1 MLRGVLFVAVLGP
14 VEVRRDGLGIRVPA
28 GKPSE
33 LLVRLAL
40 DAGEPVRVD
49 RLIEDLWGDQAV
61 TVGRNT
67 LQSKVS
73 QLRRVLGD
81 PALLTGDSAGYALAL
96 EPDQVDAHH
105 VLRLAEAAGATRRS
119 GDAEATLATCTEGL
133 ALFRGDELLPSGG
146 SGGWLDPHRARLAE
160 ARLMLIEDQLAA
172 RSDLGGGAEIIG
184 ELERLVADHPLRESL
199 WVLLIT
205 ALYRSGRQA
214 DALAAYQRVQ
224 HTLAEEL
231 GLDPGPELQEV
242 ERKVLHHDQDLRP
255 APTSATPSVLAG
267 NLPALSGSLVGR
279 SADLGRVSTELAAAR
294 LVTVVGPAGVGKTR
308 LAVEVARGI
317 QVAGGCWLVRLEDAH
332 DAASAWSAIAEALGL
347 TAGTRPVVLDRLS
360 AAEALLILDNCEHL
374 AAPVAELALTLLGTA
389 PGLRI
394 LATSQVALGLDG
406 EVVHALAPLSLA
418 ESITLFA
425 TRAGQQRPGY
435 DHDQRTG
442 AAVEALCQ
450 SLDGL
455 PLAIELA
462 AARVKVLS
470 VPEIARRID
479 DRFTLLS
486 DPTGRRPARQ
496 RTLRAA
502 IGWSYD
508 LLFPDDQ
515 RGLWALSCFAGGAP
529 LGAAEAVLAALGLPG
544 TTVIDV
550 LSRLIDRS
558 LVLVDPASDGELR
571 YRMLDSVRAFSL
583 EQLVVSGEAES
594 ARRAHAAWY
603 AEAAARTRAR
613 RTRLRAG
620 RAPRPGRHR
629 AGQHRPGTGLVR
641 DGGPDARPRHRARV
655 RLGVGGARRRNGRV
669 PADAR
674 GPGRRGGSRP
684 GVRPRGRPAPGRL
697 AGGLQRRPRPGD
709 RGHRAGDGSR
719 AGARRGGTAALS
731 FVRSQ
736 QGRAADALALLDRC
750 RPAFAERGQAWEE
763 AASWVLTAWAEI
775 ASGRLAEAPAA
786 CARALELL
794 QPLGDNWGR
803 IHAEAMLGEL
813 AQAQHRYAEA
823 TGHLGRA
830 AEAAHALGFGAAES
844 HHLTNLGRAQHQLGD
859 HEAARATLARA
870 IEIGT
875 ASADL
880 RTVALARIRLGRVL
894 RDLGETDAAREQV
907 RAGRDWYAAAGSGE
921 GQALAGFLLAALAA
935 DADEPAAEARLD
947 QVLAAARRSGNLE
960 IQVLALDALARWSA
974 EHGRHDHA
982 RLALR
987 EADRLWPGVAH
998 LVTEAD
1004 RTDRVRALE
1013 LLVQGRSR

>member
-1 MLRGVLFVAVLGP
+1 
-14 VEVRRDGLGIRVPA
+14 
-28 GKPSE
+28 
-33 LLVRLAL
+33 
-40 DAGEPVRVD
+40 
-49 RLIEDLWGDQAV
+49 
-61 TVGRNT
+61 
-67 LQSKVS
+67 
-73 QLRRVLGD
+73 
-81 PALLTGDSAGYALAL
+81 
-96 EPDQVDAHH
+96 
-105 VLRLAEAAGATRRS
+105 
-119 GDAEATLATCTEGL
+119 
-133 ALFRGDELLPSGG
+133 
-146 SGGWLDPHRARLAE
+146 
-160 ARLMLIEDQLAA
+160 MLIEDQLAA

-317 QVAGGCWLVRLEDAH
+317 HPSGGSGGVPPGVDTAPGGCWLVRLEDAH

-394 LATSQVALGLDG
+394 LATSQVALDLDG

-558 LVLVDPASDGELR
+558 LVLVDSASDGELR

-583 EQLVVSGEAES
+583 EQLTASGEAES
-594 ARRAHAAWY
+594 ARRAHATWY
-603 AEAAARTRAR
+603 AEAAARTRA
-613 RTRLRAG
+613 
-620 RAPRPGRHR
+620 
-629 AGQHRPGTGLVR
+629 
-641 DGGPDARPRHRARV
+641 
-655 RLGVGGARRRNGRV
+655 
-669 PADAR
+669 
-674 GPGRRGGSRP
+674 
-684 GVRPRGRPAPGRL
+684 GVRGSEQGGHLALVSVERANIDQALAWSETADPMLGLDIVRGFGWAWVVLG
-697 AGGLQRRPRPGD
+697 AGT
-709 RGHRAGDGSR
+709 DGSR
-719 AGARRGGTAALS
+719 RMRAALAAAGDAAPAYARADALLLAGWLEASSGDLDQATADIEAAMALEPELVEVGRLHLS

-823 TGHLGRA
+823 TSHLGRA

-998 LVTEAD
+998 LVTKAD
-1004 RTDRVRALE
+1004 RTDRAKA
-1013 LLVQGRSR
+1013 VQ

>member
-49 RLIEDLWGDQAV
+49 RLIEDLWGDQAL

-73 QLRRVLGD
+73 QLRRALGD
-81 PALLTGDSAGYALAL
+81 PALLIGDSAGYALTL
-96 EPDQVDAHH
+96 EPDQVDASH

-119 GDAEATLATCTEGL
+119 GDAEATLATCTEAL
-133 ALFRGDELLPSGG
+133 ALFRGDDLLPSGG

-184 ELERLVADHPLRESL
+184 ELERLVVDHPLRESL

-255 APTSATPSVLAG
+255 AQPSATASLLVG
-267 NLPALSGSLVGR
+267 NLPALSGSLIGR
-279 SADLGRVSTELAAAR
+279 SADLGRVSTELAATR

-308 LAVEVARGI
+308 LAVEVARDV
-317 QVAGGCWLVRLEDAH
+317 QFAGGRWLVRLEDAH

-347 TAGTRPVVLDRLS
+347 TTGTRPVVLDRLGT
-360 AAEALLILDNCEHL
+360 AETLLILDNCEHL
-374 AAPVAELALTLLGTA
+374 AAPVAELALTLLGAA
-389 PGLRI
+389 PTLRI
-394 LATSQVALGLDG
+394 LATSQVALGVDG
-406 EVVHALAPLSLA
+406 EVVHALAPLNLA

-435 DHDQRTG
+435 DRDQRTG

-486 DPTGRRPARQ
+486 DPTGLRPARQ

-529 LGAAEAVLAALGLPG
+529 LGAAEAVLAALGLPVA
-544 TTVIDV
+544 TVIDV
-550 LSRLIDRS
+550 LSRLVDRS
-558 LVLVDPASDGELR
+558 LVLVDPAPEGELR

-583 EQLVVSGEAES
+583 EQLTASGEAET
-594 ARRAHAAWY
+594 ARRAHATWY
-603 AEAAARTRAR
+603 AEAAARTRAGIR
-613 RTRLRAG
+613 GSDQAGHLALVSTERANIDQ
-620 RAPRPGRHR
+620 AL
-629 AGQHRPGTGLVR
+629 AWSE
-641 DGGPDARPRHRARV
+641 
-655 RLGVGGARRRNGRV
+655 
-669 PADAR
+669 PADPMLGLDIVR
-674 GPGRRGGSRP
+674 GFGWAWVVLG
-684 GVRPRGRPAPGRL
+684 
-697 AGGLQRRPRPGD
+697 AGT
-709 RGHRAGDGSR
+709 DGSR
-719 AGARRGGTAALS
+719 RMRAALAAAGEAAPAYARADALLLAGWLEASSGDLDQATADIEQAMALEPDLVEVGRLHMS

-823 TGHLGRA
+823 TDHLGRA
-830 AEAAHALGFGAAES
+830 ADAAHALGFGAAES

-894 RDLGETDAAREQV
+894 RDLGEIDAAREQV

-960 IQVLALDALARWSA
+960 IQVLALDALARWSV

-1004 RTDRVRALE
+1004 RIDRARALE
-1013 LLVQGRSR
+1013 SDQGRSR

>member
-317 QVAGGCWLVRLEDAH
+317 QLAGGCWLVRLEDAH

-558 LVLVDPASDGELR
+558 LVLVDPASEGELR

-583 EQLVVSGEAES
+583 EQLTASGEAES
-594 ARRAHAAWY
+594 ARRAHATWY
-603 AEAAARTRAR
+603 AEAAARTRA
-613 RTRLRAG
+613 
-620 RAPRPGRHR
+620 
-629 AGQHRPGTGLVR
+629 
-641 DGGPDARPRHRARV
+641 
-655 RLGVGGARRRNGRV
+655 
-669 PADAR
+669 
-674 GPGRRGGSRP
+674 
-684 GVRPRGRPAPGRL
+684 GVRGSEQGGHLALVGTERANIDQALAWSETADPMLGLDIVRGFGWAWVVLG
-697 AGGLQRRPRPGD
+697 AGT
-709 RGHRAGDGSR
+709 DGSR
-719 AGARRGGTAALS
+719 RMR
-731 FVRSQ
+731 
-736 QGRAADALALLDRC
+736 
-750 RPAFAERGQAWEE
+750 
-763 AASWVLTAWAEI
+763 
-775 ASGRLAEAPAA
+775 
-786 CARALELL
+786 
-794 QPLGDNWGR
+794 
-803 IHAEAMLGEL
+803 
-813 AQAQHRYAEA
+813 
-823 TGHLGRA
+823 
-830 AEAAHALGFGAAES
+830 
-844 HHLTNLGRAQHQLGD
+844 
-859 HEAARATLARA
+859 
-870 IEIGT
+870 
-875 ASADL
+875 
-880 RTVALARIRLGRVL
+880 
-894 RDLGETDAAREQV
+894 
-907 RAGRDWYAAAGSGE
+907 
-921 GQALAGFLLAALAA
+921 AALAA
-935 DADEPAAEARLD
+935 AGEAAPAYARADALLLAGWLEASSGDLD
-947 QVLAAARRSGNLE
+947 QATADIEQAMALEPELVEVGRLHYVLRPQPAGQGGGRAGLAGPVPAGVRRARSGLGGGGE
-960 IQVLALDALARWSA
+960 LGAHRL
-974 EHGRHDHA
+974 GR
-982 RLALR
+982 
-987 EADRLWPGVAH
+987 
-998 LVTEAD
+998 
-1004 RTDRVRALE
+1004 DRVRPPRRGTRCVCPGARAPAAA
-1013 LLVQGRSR
+1013 GRQLGPDPRRGHAGRAGPGPTPVRRGDGPPGTRRRGRPRAGVRRRGVPPPDQPRPGPASAR